1 MRVLGITEDKKIER
15 CPPFIVVCRS
25 RERGR
30 VLYFRQGAEAGTHQ
44 TDGFDRGG
52 MMITQAFGQ
61 TKTIVRCIRHSVFC
75 SCVSYRH
82 IYMRACAMSRETW
95 DLVSIGIFHSVR
107 AKREYMPLP
116 GLARQLFIIDIA
128 VNLNVRRSNENHD
141 ASRMRF
147 VATTA
152 TLATC
157 GPQSTASA
165 RERNFEAKSTH
176 RLLLITAASPPS
188 LHRWDRLPIPA
199 REKNPSKR

>member
-1 MRVLGITEDKKIER
+1 
-15 CPPFIVVCRS
+15 
-25 RERGR
+25 
-30 VLYFRQGAEAGTHQ
+30 
-44 TDGFDRGG
+44 
-52 MMITQAFGQ
+52 
-61 TKTIVRCIRHSVFC
+61 
-75 SCVSYRH
+75 
-82 IYMRACAMSRETW
+82 MSRETW

-107 AKREYMPLP
+107 AKREYKPLP

-199 REKNPSKR
+199 KEKNPSKR